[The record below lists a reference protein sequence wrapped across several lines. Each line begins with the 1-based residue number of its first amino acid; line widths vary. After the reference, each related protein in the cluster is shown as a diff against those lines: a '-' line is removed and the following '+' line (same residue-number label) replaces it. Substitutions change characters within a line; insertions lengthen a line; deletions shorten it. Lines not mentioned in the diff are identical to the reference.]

1 MNRTD
6 RLYAIVEELRAV
18 SPRPLSARRLAERF
32 EVAVR
37 TIERDLSALQQAG
50 VPLWAE
56 PGRTGGYVLDTASAL
71 PPVNFTAEEATAV
84 AVALAH
90 ATSSPFAPASR
101 TALLKLL
108 AAMPAAQA
116 TAAQELVR
124 RVRLMER
131 VPDQRSRS
139 GPRQAAPA
147 VQRAL
152 ADAVAARLV
161 VEIDYE
167 DKLGR
172 PSTRLVEP
180 VGLLSGEHGWYL
192 LGRCRM
198 READRAFRLDRVRA
212 VRSTKEAAPS
222 RSLEE
227 LLGDVPGMRT
237 RAPELH

>member
-32 EVAVR
+32 EVATR

-50 VPLWAE
+50 VPIWAE
-56 PGRTGGYVLDTASAL
+56 AGRTGGYVLDTASAL

-101 TALLKLL
+101 TALLKLMS
-108 AAMPAAQA
+108 AMPTAQAAAAQD
-116 TAAQELVR
+116 LVR
-124 RVRLMER
+124 RIRLMER
-131 VPDQRSRS
+131 VPDQR
-139 GPRQAAPA
+139 GPRQAVPA

-152 ADAVAARLV
+152 ADAVARRVV
-161 VEIDYE
+161 VEIDYM
-167 DKLGR
+167 DRQGR

-192 LGRCRM
+192 LGRCRK
-198 READRAFRLDRVRA
+198 RQGDRVFRLDRVRT
-212 VRSTKEAAPS
+212 VRSTKEAAPP

-227 LLGDVPGMRT
+227 LLGDIPGLRT
-237 RAPELH
+237 RATELQ